1 MSDAV
6 TNLRALIRP
15 RDTILV
21 GNGTSEPAELIA
33 ALIEIA
39 GDLPGSLRIL
49 QITTSGSERLAQV
62 SGGSFR
68 LLTPAPG
75 PATRQAIMAGRAD
88 LLPASLGQV
97 VRAIADGSLHIAGAL
112 VQGGPAA
119 GDGTAYPGLALDLS
133 QAAFETAR
141 FRAIEVNEALPRVAS
156 MFRYDLA
163 ACDVVLNVKRAPV
176 AVATELPSANAA
188 AIAANIAECIPAGAT
203 LEAGIGRAGALL
215 ASALKGR
222 RGMALYTGLITDA
235 VMELIES
242 GAVDRPPIPG
252 QPALAIGAV
261 VRGSDSLYRWVE
273 GNPSVL
279 LADARVTHA
288 PEVMM
293 RLPCFVALNGA
304 LQVDLAG
311 NANSISIDRKIIGG
325 LGGVIDYATAG
336 AYASGSVIA
345 LESTRHGQSCIV
357 PRVERV
363 TVPGLFVT
371 HVVTEHGV
379 AALKGL
385 SEDERAKALIRVAAP
400 AHRDVL
406 TSALKEG
413 GRAQ

>member
-1 MSDAV
+1 MSNTVID
-6 TNLRALIRP
+6 LRALIRSG
-15 RDTILV
+15 DTIFV
-21 GNGTSEPAELIA
+21 GNGTSEPTELIA

-39 GDLPGSLRIL
+39 GDLPGSLRVL
-49 QITTSGSERLAQV
+49 QITTSGSERLAHA

-75 PATRQAIMAGRAD
+75 PVTRQAIMAGRAD
-88 LLPASLGQV
+88 LLPASLGQL
-97 VRAIADGSLHIAGAL
+97 VRAIANGSLPIAGAL

-119 GDGTAYPGLALDLS
+119 GDGTAHPGLALDLS
-133 QAAFETAR
+133 QAAFEAAR
-141 FRAIEVNEALPRVAS
+141 FRAIEVNEALPRIAS
-156 MFRYDLA
+156 LFRYDLK
-163 ACDVVLNVKRAPV
+163 ACDIVLNVKKAPN
-176 AVATELPSANAA
+176 AEATELPSVNAA
-188 AIAANIAECIPAGAT
+188 AIAANIAQCIPEGAT

-252 QPALAIGAV
+252 QRALAIGAV
-261 VRGSDSLYRWVE
+261 VRGSEPLYRWVE

-288 PEVMM
+288 PEIMM
-293 RLPCFVALNGA
+293 KLPRFVALNGA

-311 NANSISIDRKIIGG
+311 NANSLVIDRKVIGG
-325 LGGVIDYATAG
+325 LGGAIDYATAG

-345 LESTRHGQSCIV
+345 LESTRRGQSCIV
-357 PRVERV
+357 PRVDRV

-385 SEDERAKALIRVAAP
+385 SENERAKALISVAAP
-400 AHRDVL
+400 AHRDIL
-406 TSALKEG
+406 ISALKV
-413 GRAQ
+413 